1 MGGDGFG
8 AVLLRHRVRPIPG
21 CPGRFFFLGEAVGAA
36 PEVILAGVGGVVGP
50 LRARVKGVRDEV
62 WVWSLPGGGGVIS
75 YHRRDG
81 SWLHTL
87 NTPHGLARKLRQLGL
102 SAPQA

>member
-1 MGGDGFG
+1 MGWEGLE
-8 AVLLRHRVRPIPG
+8 AVLRRHRVRPIPG
-21 CPGRFFFLGEAVGAA
+21 CPGRFFFLGEGVGAA
-36 PEVILAGVGGVVGP
+36 PEVILAGVEGVVGP
-50 LRARVKGVRDEV
+50 VRARVKGARDEV
-62 WVWSLPGGGGVIS
+62 WVWGFPCGGGVIS